1 MTKENMMRYHRI
13 YNIVFSIVIV
23 IAGICLIAGCLSIY
37 QSGDQPFTR
46 ESVAATF
53 SGIAFPVILC
63 LIMTILSFIFEGISP
78 SEKEST
84 PKFKPYQ
91 AMMNRMQLTRDFTQC
106 DGTLRDELVALQKKR
121 RTLLITRSIVL
132 VLSSI
137 AFLIYA
143 LNSTHYHQ
151 SDINGSMIKAMLV
164 LAPCLLVAFV
174 FSLYVSITDDKIIE
188 KELELMKQ
196 LPALKQERVDIVK
209 FDDSKKL
216 NYTRSVI
223 IFFAVLFMV
232 LGFVYG
238 GTIDVLAK
246 AINICTECIGLG

>member
-1 MTKENMMRYHRI
+1 MTKENLVRYHRI

-37 QSGDQPFTR
+37 QSGDQPFSR

-63 LIMTILSFIFEGISP
+63 LIMTIISFIFEGISP
-78 SEKEST
+78 SEKESV

-91 AMMNRMQLTRDFTQC
+91 AMMNRMHLTRDFTQC
-106 DGTLRDELVALQKKR
+106 DGSLREDLMALQKKR
-121 RTLLITRSIVL
+121 RTMLIIRTIVL
-132 VLSSI
+132 CLSSI

-164 LAPCLLVAFV
+164 LAPCLLVAFA
-174 FSLYVSITDDKIIE
+174 FSFYVSITDDKLIE

-196 LPALKQERVDIVK
+196 LPSLKQERVDIVK
-209 FDDSKKL
+209 FDDSQKL
-216 NYTRSVI
+216 NFTRSVI
-223 IFFAVLFMV
+223 ITFALFFAIM
-232 LGFVYG
+232 GFVYG